1 MGIHRTARYIAAG
14 TAVAAASAIGLISP
28 VGLGTIAPVAAA
40 EGSGTYARWTFDE
53 ATSSGTISFGKAYP
67 TATFVTDASGPS
79 PQRITIG
86 TEDFL
91 NASTPV
97 GKAYGSSE
105 GSEYLHQRHTSR
117 GGPWTTVITFE
128 TPMPAG
134 EWAFALGDLDVDSIR
149 ISATDADGRPAKIAP
164 WFQSTFNWCVGA
176 NQPAGCEVPPPT
188 AQPVWDGKNTLRGL
202 ARETEGASAWLRPT
216 VAVKSLTLKWHAQR
230 NWYNSS
236 YRLWMVADGPG
247 NRQSVDCAS
256 LPESLPSV
264 GVTRIA
270 AAGCTTDAGQ
280 PVAVAVTCV
289 PDLTRMRPRGDLSL
303 CRQITGPRRG
313 VAVQTF
319 GQAPAAITITLTA
332 PATRGFRAYRVSRAY
347 SVS

>member
-1 MGIHRTARYIAAG
+1 MQINRIGVRCAVVTALVAIGFVAPAG
-14 TAVAAASAIGLISP
+14 LATTASAVAAE
-28 VGLGTIAPVAAA
+28 GT
-40 EGSGTYARWTFDE
+40 GTYAQWTLNA
-53 ATSSGTISFGKAYP
+53 ATTAGTISFGNAYP
-67 TATFVTDASGPS
+67 TATFVTNASGPS
-79 PQRITIG
+79 PDRIKIA

-105 GSEYLHQRHTSR
+105 GSSYLWQRHTSR
-117 GGPWTTVITFE
+117 GGPWTTVITFA

-134 EWAFALGDLDVDSIR
+134 AWAFALGDLDVDSIT
-149 ISATDADGRPAKIAP
+149 ISATNVNGQPAKIAP

-176 NQPAGCEVPPPT
+176 NQPSGCEVPPST
-188 AQPVWDGKNTLRGL
+188 AKPIWDGKDSLRGL
-202 ARETEGASAWLRPT
+202 ATETEGASAWLRPT
-216 VAVKSLTLKWHAQR
+216 VAIKTLTLKWAAQR

-247 NRQSVDCAS
+247 NRQSVDCAA

-270 AAGCTTDAGQ
+270 APGCITDAGQ
-280 PVAVAVTCV
+280 PVAVSVTCV
-289 PDLTRMRPRGDLSL
+289 SELARKQPRGDLSL
-303 CRQITGPRRG
+303 CRQITGPRGG

-319 GQAPAAITITLTA
+319 GQAPASITITLTA
-332 PATRGFRAYRVSRAY
+332 PATQGYRAYRVSRTY
-347 SVS
+347 SVT